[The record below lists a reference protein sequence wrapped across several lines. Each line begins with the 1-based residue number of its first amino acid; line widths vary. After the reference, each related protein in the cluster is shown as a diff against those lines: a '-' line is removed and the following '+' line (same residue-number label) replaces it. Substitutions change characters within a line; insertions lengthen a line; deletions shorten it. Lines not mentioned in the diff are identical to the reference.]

1 MYKDTVKHFVVDN
14 FLFGDRSRL
23 DEDTSFLNEG
33 IIDST
38 GILEPIMFIEET
50 FEIKI
55 EDHELT
61 PENLDSLSNISQFIQ
76 RKVAC
81 TAH

>member
-1 MYKDTVKHFVVDN
+1 MYKDTVKDFVVDN
-14 FLFGDRSRL
+14 FLFGDQSRL
-23 DEDTSFLNEG
+23 DEHTSFMNEG

-38 GILEPIMFIEET
+38 GILELIMFIEET
-50 FEIKI
+50 FDIKI

-61 PENLDSLSNISQFIQ
+61 PENLDSLNHISQFIQ

-81 TAH
+81 AAH